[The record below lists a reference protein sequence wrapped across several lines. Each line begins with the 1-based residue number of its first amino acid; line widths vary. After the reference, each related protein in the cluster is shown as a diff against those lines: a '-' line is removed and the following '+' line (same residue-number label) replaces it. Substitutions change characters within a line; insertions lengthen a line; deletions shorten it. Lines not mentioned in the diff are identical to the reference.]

1 MTISATSNS
10 MPVRRSMHQTSVPFA
25 SMWLTHSMHLTTSVQ
40 SQLGPQL
47 SKGAVVMYPSPSMHG
62 CAASISFLTTSVLAR
77 RSAGG
82 LGPRAPMQMVSSA
95 FIGDPDRPVQV
106 YHGVSNFRKGVD
118 VFSRLLK
125 SIRECGP
132 IRKVL

>member
-10 MPVRRSMHQTSVPFA
+10 MPFRRSMHQTSVPFA

-62 CAASISFLTTSVLAR
+62 FAASISFLTTSVLPR
-77 RSAGG
+77 RSAGASVLERPCKWSATHL
-82 LGPRAPMQMVSSA
+82 LGTH
-95 FIGDPDRPVQV
+95 RPVQV

-118 VFSRLLK
+118 VFSRLFK

-132 IRKVL
+132 VRKVL